1 MSPQH
6 YFQFTLS
13 VMCKFPIS
21 IFDFPYLHLIQNH
34 NLREGFDKHFY
45 QQQRTKK
52 TKTSTPDK
60 KRKGRQDNRN
70 IK

>member
-1 MSPQH
+1 MSLQH
-6 YFQFTLS
+6 YFQFTLL

-45 QQQRTKK
+45 QQQRRLSQFINVEFNI
-52 TKTSTPDK
+52 ST
-60 KRKGRQDNRN
+60 
-70 IK
+70 